1 MSKCQKLLS
10 KAKNS
15 AKNFRFA
22 DLCKLAECYGW
33 VFDRKDGSH
42 TIYENSEL
50 DLTQG
55 RMQNFQ
61 EVNGEAKQYQ
71 VKQLLA
77 AIEFCKEKDN
87 E

>member
-1 MSKCQKLLS
+1 MNKCQKLLS
-10 KAKNS
+10 KAKTS

-33 VFDRKDGSH
+33 VFVRQDSSH
-42 TIYENSEL
+42 MIYENSEL

-61 EVNGEAKQYQ
+61 EANGEAKPYQ
-71 VKQLLA
+71 VKQLLV